1 MTREDTL
8 KDFFNTALK
17 GESKTYNDHNWY
29 TSSGLRGYIQG
40 SSGSPYSLLKKPLS
54 SYTIGEVKA
63 FQNRSRDNVGQLW
76 ATGRYQI
83 IPSTLIGVASKAG
96 LSNSDLYNEA
106 NQDAMAWQLLLERKP
121 IADYIRG
128 VVPDTL
134 ENRQKASMEMAKIW
148 SSIGIPY
155 AIAGKPY
162 NHSYYGSKGD
172 VASVTSEAI
181 QQKLQQLR
189 SGLGAAIDAGIQ
201 TVKETIA
208 VAKSRPYITIGLTV
222 VTVVAIYV
230 IYTQLKSKRN
240 G

>member
-29 TSSGLRGYIQG
+29 ASSGLKGYIQG

-54 SYTIGEVKA
+54 SYTIGEVKN
-63 FQNRSRDNVGQLW
+63 FQNHSRDSVGQLW

-121 IADYIRG
+121 ISDYIKG
-128 VVPDTL
+128 VIPDTL

-155 AIAGKPY
+155 ALNGKPV
-162 NHSYYGSKGD
+162 NHSYYGSGD
-172 VASVTSEAI
+172 VASVSSEAI

-189 SGLGAAIDAGIQ
+189 SGLGAAIEAGIQ
-201 TVKETIA
+201 TVKETIQ

-230 IYTQLKSKRN
+230 IYTQLKKSK
-240 G
+240 